1 MDCPRSLPLRAA
13 ISLALVLTFSP
24 QAWSAGLAASDASA
38 EADSGI
44 HERKTDK
51 LDTVRVV
58 GEREADYTAKRS
70 RTATKTDT
78 PLIDTPQ
85 SITVIT
91 QQLIRDQAMQGM
103 ADVVRYVPG
112 VGMAQ
117 GEGNRDT
124 PIFRGSGS
132 TADLFIDGMR
142 DDVQYFRDL
151 YNIERVE
158 VLKGPNAMIFGR
170 GGSGGLL
177 NRVTRQAD
185 GRTIRDLSLQAG
197 AWGRLRATTDLG
209 GSIGDVAAF
218 RINVLVEEADSFRD
232 EVSTSRRGINP
243 TLAFDIGDNT
253 RLQLG
258 TEHFEDQ
265 RTADRGVSSLSGR
278 PLDVDPSTFF
288 GDPDRSPSEIQV
300 DTLSALYE
308 HAFANGI
315 NLRNRML
322 AGHYDKFY
330 QNIFPGAAR
339 ADQTV
344 LLSAYNN
351 ATTRDSVSNQTDLSF
366 VADIGST
373 QHTLLAGAEFGRQET
388 DNFRETGYFSSDCPT
403 GTPLP
408 ATSVRVSIVEPRYT
422 GPICFQQSASDADNH
437 SVARTAAVYLQ
448 DQIELTPHWL
458 AVVGLRFDRF
468 EVDLRNNRTGAELSA
483 TDELV
488 SPRVGLI
495 YKPQANISF
504 YANYSRAFLPRSG
517 EQLASLSASNAALE
531 PEAFKNLEVGA
542 KWDIQ
547 PRLSATIAIYRLTR
561 SNVAV
566 VDPINPADLAL
577 LPGDS
582 QRVQGV
588 ELGISGKITEKWSLI
603 GGIAYQDAIITQR
616 IESSAGNVIAADT
629 ELAQV
634 PRRTF
639 SLWSRY
645 DFNPRWGA
653 GLGVVARDKVYST
666 TSNLVTL
673 PGYGRVDAAIFFK
686 LSESIRMQLNVENL
700 LDKRYFATAHN
711 DTNISPGS
719 PRAINV
725 GLNLSF

>member
-1 MDCPRSLPLRAA
+1 MDCPASLPLRAA

-24 QAWSAGLAASDASA
+24 QAWSARLAAGDASA
-38 EADSGI
+38 AADSGI

-58 GEREADYTAKRS
+58 GEREPHYTAGRS
-70 RTATKTDT
+70 RTASKTGT

-197 AWGRLRATTDLG
+197 SWGRLRATTDLAG
-209 GSIGDVAAF
+209 AIGDVAAF

-232 EVSTSRRGINP
+232 DVSTSRRAINP

-253 RLQLG
+253 RLHLG
-258 TEHFEDQ
+258 VEHFEDQ

-288 GDPDRSPSEIQV
+288 GDPGRSPSEIQV
-300 DTLSALYE
+300 DTFSALFE

-315 NLRNRML
+315 NLRNRTL
-322 AGHYDKFY
+322 AGRYDKFY
-330 QNIFPGAAR
+330 QNIFPGVAR

-351 ATTRDSVSNQTDLSF
+351 ATTRDSVLNQTDLSF
-366 VADIGST
+366 VADIGAT

-448 DQIELTPHWL
+448 DQIQLTPHWL

-468 EVDLRNNRTGAELSA
+468 EVELRNNRTGAELSA

-488 SPRVGLI
+488 SPRVGLV

-517 EQLASLSASNAALE
+517 EQLASLSASNAALQ

-547 PRLSATIAIYRLTR
+547 PRLSATIAVYRLTR

-566 VDPINPADLAL
+566 VDPLNPADLDL

-616 IESSAGNVIAADT
+616 IESSAGNVIAAGT

-653 GLGVVARDKVYST
+653 GLGMVARDKVYST

-686 LSESIRMQLNVENL
+686 LSESVRMQLNVENL